1 MNDDAIR
8 VGHRFAKSRFT
19 VPSLTNQKTK
29 KALMHGSTHFKIGV
43 LLGIFALV
51 FGCGKKADQ
60 AQGPPPPEVKVIT
73 IEAQEVQV
81 PIEFVGQIL
90 GAEDIAIRAR
100 VEGFLEGIHFEEGG
114 EVEAGQL
121 LYTIESQPY

>member
-1 MNDDAIR
+1 
-8 VGHRFAKSRFT
+8 
-19 VPSLTNQKTK
+19 
-29 KALMHGSTHFKIGV
+29 MHGSTQYKIGI
-43 LLGIFALV
+43 LLGLLALL

-60 AQGPPPPEVKVIT
+60 AQGPPPPEVKVVT

-81 PIEFVGQIL
+81 PIEFVGEIL

-100 VEGFLEGIHFEEGG
+100 VEGFLEGIHFDEGG

-121 LYTIESQPY
+121 LYTIESQPYEADVAAFMSKVAEAKTMLAKATSDLT